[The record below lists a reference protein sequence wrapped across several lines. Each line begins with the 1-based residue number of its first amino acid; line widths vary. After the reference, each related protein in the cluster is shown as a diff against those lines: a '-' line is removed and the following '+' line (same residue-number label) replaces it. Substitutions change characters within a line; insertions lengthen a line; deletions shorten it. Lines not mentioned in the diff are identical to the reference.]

1 MIKLSRKKS
10 LHRRRIVLEKFF
22 GLKEK
27 GTTVG
32 TEVIAGIT
40 TFFAMAYIVFVN
52 PTILSDPFN
61 IMGQADT
68 AAAIRDSVFIATCI
82 ASFVGTILMALYAK
96 IPFAQAPGMGLN
108 AYFAYTMI
116 LTLGYTFSQS
126 LAAVFISG
134 VLFLIITIIGLRE
147 AIVKAIPDNIK
158 IAISAGIGL
167 FITLIGLKN
176 AGIIVGNDAT
186 LVAMANF
193 TEWTP
198 EIAGAVVAI
207 IGLII
212 VGILYKLKI
221 KGALFISIL
230 ASTIIGIPLGVTK
243 ISGFSFS
250 LPNFAAF
257 KEFGFLNLD
266 FAGLLRLGD
275 KNVWA
280 TVLSLV
286 TVVIALSL
294 VDMFDTIGTLL
305 GTARKANMLKPDGTL
320 PNMKKALS
328 CDAIATIVGSCVG
341 TSTVTTYVES
351 SAGISEGA
359 KTGLASLITSV
370 LFIFALFL
378 APLVGIIPSA
388 ATAPALIFVGVLM
401 IGSIQEIEFSD
412 MTEAIPAFLTI
423 VMMPFAYSI
432 ATGIAF
438 GLISY
443 ILLKVLTG
451 KIKETNI
458 ITWIIALLFIVKFA
472 FVG

>member
-1 MIKLSRKKS
+1 
-10 LHRRRIVLEKFF
+10 LEKFF
-22 GLKEK
+22 GIKEK
-27 GTTVG
+27 GTTFE
-32 TEVIAGIT
+32 TEIIAGIT
-40 TFFAMAYIVFVN
+40 TFFAMAYIIFVN
-52 PTILSDPFN
+52 PSILSDPFN

-68 AAAIRDSVFIATCI
+68 AAAVRDSVFIATCI

-108 AYFAYTMI
+108 AYFAYTMV
-116 LTLGYTFSQS
+116 LTLGYSFSQS

-134 VLFLIITIIGLRE
+134 VLFLLITIVGLRE
-147 AIVKAIPDNIK
+147 AIVRAIPNNIK

-176 AGIIVGNDAT
+176 AGIIVGDEAT

-198 EIAGAVVAI
+198 EIAGATVAI

-212 VGILYKLKI
+212 VGILYKLKV
-221 KGALFISIL
+221 KGALFISIII
-230 ASTIIGIPLGVTK
+230 STIIGIPLGVTK
-243 ISGFSFS
+243 ISGFAVS

-257 KEFGFLNLD
+257 KEHGLFNFD
-266 FAGLLRLGD
+266 FAGLLKLGD
-275 KNVWA
+275 GSIWS
-280 TVLSLV
+280 TLLSLL

-305 GTARKANMLKPDGTL
+305 GTARRANMLRPDGTL
-320 PNMKKALS
+320 PNMKKALA

-359 KTGLASLITSV
+359 KTGLASLVTSL
-370 LFIFALFL
+370 LFILALFL

-401 IGSIQEIEFSD
+401 ISTIKEIEFVD

-458 ITWIIALLFIVKFA
+458 ITWVIALLFVVKFTL
-472 FVG
+472 VG